1 MKVFLVEDEVII
13 RNGIKNC
20 IDWEAEGY
28 EFVGEASDGELA
40 YPQILETK
48 PDVLITDIKMP
59 FMDGIELSKLVREK
73 LPDIK
78 IVIVSGYSEFEYAK
92 EAIQLGVTDYLLKPI
107 SAEKL
112 LEAISKIK
120 ESLDK
125 KKEELSVQ
133 EQYKI
138 DMQEKTQYEKMK
150 FFDNLVMGNMSMAEA
165 LKQAKE
171 LNIEISAQVYN
182 FLLFKFIEDFENNDV
197 AVVLNKAFRTVEEYF
212 VQRKDAIIF
221 RRGVEG
227 WGIVLMGNS
236 PDDIMGIME
245 EFKDFIN
252 NITAE
257 NGKVRYYGALGR
269 MVHRI
274 GELKNSFHE
283 ANVIFANRFI
293 GPYNK
298 IFTYEDKN
306 NEIRDKQ
313 TKEDVVDTINV
324 NGINSIEENRQL
336 LIKFLKSGTNDEIE
350 NFVDVYFDKFNQDD
364 LKSIIMRQ
372 YITMDCYVV
381 AVAFVK
387 ELDITT
393 DNLDLEL
400 SKIGELIE
408 HEHSLNKIKSYLR
421 ELIAYIIELRD
432 DKVGNKNKD
441 VVKEAKKYIKDNYM
455 QEDISLNTIAASVSM
470 SPSYFSSIFRKDTG
484 ETVVEYLTKVR
495 MEKAKE
501 LLRCS
506 SKKTSEIGYEVG
518 YKDSHYFSYIFKK
531 TQKCTP
537 KEYRLGGK
545 NESKE

>member
-40 YPQILETK
+40 YPQIIELK

-120 ESLDK
+120 ESIDK

-138 DMQEKTQYEKMK
+138 DMQEKTQYEKLK
-150 FFDNLVMGNMSMAEA
+150 FFNRLVMGNMSMSDA

-182 FLLFKFIEDFENNDV
+182 FLLFKFIEDFENDEV
-197 AVVLNKAFRTVEEYF
+197 AAVLNKAFKLVEEYF
-212 VQRKDAIIF
+212 VQRTDAIIF
-221 RRGVEG
+221 SRGVEG

-236 PDDIMGIME
+236 ADDIMGVIE
-245 EFKDFIN
+245 EFKVFIN
-252 NITAE
+252 DIISE
-257 NGKVRYYGALGR
+257 NKNVRYYGALGS
-269 MVHRI
+269 MVNRI

-283 ANVIFANRFI
+283 ANIIFANRFI

-298 IFTYEDKN
+298 IFTLDDKN
-306 NEIRDKQ
+306 AENNSVKDREKI
-313 TKEDVVDTINV
+313 VDTIGF

-336 LIKFLKSGTNDEIE
+336 LTKFFKNGTSDEIE
-350 NFVDVYFDKFNQDD
+350 NFIDVYFDKFNQDD

-381 AVAFVK
+381 AVAVVK

-400 SKIGELIE
+400 SKMGELIE
-408 HEHSLNKIKSYLR
+408 NEHSLDKVKSYLR
-421 ELIAYIIELRD
+421 KLISYIIELRD
-432 DKVGNKNKD
+432 DKAGNKNKD
-441 VVKEAKKYIKDNYM
+441 IVKEAKKYINDNYM

-545 NESKE
+545 NEAKE